1 LRKSSISFLFFCL
14 DVVVF
19 DNTFSILRP
28 KKVRYYV
35 AVDPP
40 GSPTTAV
47 VEWEIKVHI
56 HKCSMPFQNQIQIF
70 FYQSK

>member
-1 LRKSSISFLFFCL
+1 
-14 DVVVF
+14 VF

-40 GSPTTAV
+40 VPGSPTTAIV
-47 VEWEIKVHI
+47 
-56 HKCSMPFQNQIQIF
+56 
-70 FYQSK
+70 